1 MPLVIVLYPHH
12 AVTICFLSILDH
24 HGGLSYGFLAFLSL
38 GLPLLT
44 LFLCP
49 PPVNPS
55 LPLFYPAVLF
65 FNGLIVMSFI
75 PRRVRL
81 LQSLLLMFLEA
92 ISRRF
97 EGPLR

>member
-1 MPLVIVLYPHH
+1 MPFVIVLYPHH

-44 LFLCP
+44 LFLSP

-55 LPLFYPAVLF
+55 LPLFHAAVLF
-65 FNGLIVMSFI
+65 LGGLIGMSFI
-75 PRRVRL
+75 PRGVRL
-81 LQSLLLMFLEA
+81 LQSPLLMFLEA
-92 ISRRF
+92 VSRRF